1 MENAMLPLS
10 TRQCPAALEEQCV
23 VVRKYQTILQIDTY
37 SSGRSS
43 YGAVY

>member
-10 TRQCPAALEEQCV
+10 TRQFPAAHEEQYV

-37 SSGRSS
+37 TFGRPS